1 VIPVT
6 QQKRPEGVLA
16 DTAPAM
22 RADARRNRQKVLRAG
37 RRCLADDGLDAQM
50 EDIARRA
57 KVGIGTVYRHFLTKD
72 ELVEALAA
80 ERFKGLTE
88 KAREALGNPNPW
100 AGFADF
106 MHYSASLQANDRAL
120 SEIMGARPEMMSAA
134 AEDSGLFEPLSELVA
149 KAQQAGTLRP
159 DVVPEDVPMLVCGL
173 ARAPRRGSKGPEM
186 NWERYLG
193 IVLDGLRAPAIT
205 KLPPPRS

>member
-1 VIPVT
+1 
-6 QQKRPEGVLA
+6 
-16 DTAPAM
+16 
-22 RADARRNRQKVLRAG
+22 
-37 RRCLADDGLDAQM
+37 
-50 EDIARRA
+50 
-57 KVGIGTVYRHFLTKD
+57 
-72 ELVEALAA
+72 
-80 ERFKGLTE
+80 
-88 KAREALGNPNPW
+88 
-100 AGFADF
+100 

-149 KAQQAGTLRP
+149 KAQQTGTLRP